1 MYISR
6 FPSFSLII
14 LWLNKAI
21 FIHLSFKCL
30 MYTILL
36 KWKQGYIFIHNL
48 SNTPTCSYIFGV
60 FSQITWSECFQLSI
74 KQADDVKHQVGFSDP
89 YRKMPFPDALHFA
102 MRWLDDLVDPEFL
115 HLINKRGLGKRRFLL
130 STWHQNC
137 SRSST
142 QQQELQVC
150 TLNQYVFTF
159 SGQPPEHSL
168 AHCTSGLY

>member
-6 FPSFSLII
+6 FPYFSLTIW
-14 LWLNKAI
+14 WLNKGV
-21 FIHLSFKCL
+21 FIHLSFKWL

-36 KWKQGYIFIHNL
+36 KWKQGYIFTHNL
-48 SNTPTCSYIFGV
+48 SNTPILTFTEYF
-60 FSQITWSECFQLSI
+60 QITRNECFKLSI

-89 YRKMPFPDALHFA
+89 YRKMPFPDALSFA

-115 HLINKRGLGKRRFLL
+115 HLINKRGFGKRRFLL
-130 STWHQNC
+130 STWRQNC

-150 TLNQYVFTF
+150 TLNQYVFTL
-159 SGQPPEHSL
+159 SGQPPERSL
-168 AHCTSGLY
+168 AHHTSGLY